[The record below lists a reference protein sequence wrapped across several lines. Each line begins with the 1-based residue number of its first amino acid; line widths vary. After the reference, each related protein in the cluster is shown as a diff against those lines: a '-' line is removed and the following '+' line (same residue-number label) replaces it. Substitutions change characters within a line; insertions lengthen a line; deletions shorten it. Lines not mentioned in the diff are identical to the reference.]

1 MRTVTIDIINEKALN
16 LLKDLELLKLIRLRK
31 DNPEPKPKAETDW
44 LNYKGTMTRQPL
56 DNVDQQL
63 NKLRDEWE

>member
-1 MRTVTIDIINEKALN
+1 MRTVTIDIINEKVLN
-16 LLKDLELLKLIRLRK
+16 LLRDLELLKLIRLRK
-31 DNPEPKPKAETDW
+31 DKLEHKTQIDW

-56 DNVDQQL
+56 DSVDEQL